1 MNPLRPALMTSYRFM
16 PNPSPTTETCKRD
29 RENLRVLRP
38 NGFPNVSPRLS
49 PRASAS
55 GGEAQGVSENASSRM
70 NRILAVMKSRAPR
83 SPRADPR
90 SQLNCPAPRSWTMR
104 STILLMLLLPTIAW
118 AQNPVS
124 DALRDT
130 LASRAKNTIAAAEA
144 MPAEK
149 YKFKP
154 TDAQQPFEHWVS
166 HAAQANYFLC
176 SKLTDATAPE
186 LGVKEG
192 DPKDKL
198 IAALKQSFDYCSTQL
213 PKLQD

>member
-1 MNPLRPALMTSYRFM
+1 
-16 PNPSPTTETCKRD
+16 
-29 RENLRVLRP
+29 
-38 NGFPNVSPRLS
+38 
-49 PRASAS
+49 
-55 GGEAQGVSENASSRM
+55 
-70 NRILAVMKSRAPR
+70 
-83 SPRADPR
+83 
-90 SQLNCPAPRSWTMR
+90 MR
-104 STILLMLLLPTIAW
+104 STILLMVLLPTLTW

-144 MPAEK
+144 MPADK

-192 DPKDKL
+192 DPKEKL

-213 PKLQD
+213 PKLQDSQLGAEITVFRNRKATKGATVLDLSADWADHYAQMATYLRLNGLLPPTAKK